1 LRTLY
6 RRAVLLIVRT
16 LTLIYCRRYEVIGRE
31 HVPASGGVIVISNH
45 LNNADPPM
53 VARAVGRPV
62 IFMAKREMLA
72 LPIVGPLFRAWGAF
86 PVRRGEADLGAL
98 RTAAAVVKRGE
109 ALMMFPEGT
118 RSRNG
123 GLSRAHP
130 GSAMIAL
137 RTGAPILPV
146 AVTGTEAL
154 QWPRFFLRPRS
165 IPYIR
170 VVIGEPFTLDRPDRA
185 RGDDVQAA
193 SDEMMRR
200 IAALLPPEYRGVYA
214 EPTPTA
220 AIVEQA

>member
-1 LRTLY
+1 MRTLY

-16 LTLIYCRRYEVIGRE
+16 LTLIYCRRYEVSGRE

-98 RTAAAVVKRGE
+98 RTAAAVVRRGE

-193 SDEMMRR
+193 SDDMMRR

-214 EPTPTA
+214 KRSPTA